1 MTLADKVTTSR
12 LIFAPVFCLI
22 YFFPRFFPSV
32 FAYPVPYGGWN
43 FDFTGAAWTIP
54 ILIILFVAAQLTD
67 LFDGM
72 IARKQKEVSDFGK
85 LYDPFA
91 DTLTQIT
98 FFFCFMIDGILPPAL
113 FLLMLYREFGILF
126 VRNLMLKKGIS
137 MGARLGGK
145 IKTIAYVVAGS
156 LALLATCIL
165 RIGMDGNIYLWVT
178 LAAKLVF
185 TVSVIIAIVSFM
197 DYVSVYIKTSQKK

>member
-12 LIFAPVFCLI
+12 LIFAPVFCFI

-32 FAYPVPYGGWN
+32 FAYPAPYAGWN

-54 ILIILFVAAQLTD
+54 VLIILFVAAQLTD

-72 IARKQKEVSDFGK
+72 IARKQKEVSDFGR

-145 IKTIAYVVAGS
+145 IKTVAYIVTGS
-156 LALLATCIL
+156 LALLSACIL
-165 RIGMDGNIYLWVT
+165 RIGMGGNIYLWVS

-185 TVSVIIAIVSFM
+185 TVSVIIAIISFI
-197 DYVSVYIKTSQKK
+197 DYVSVYIKTPQKN